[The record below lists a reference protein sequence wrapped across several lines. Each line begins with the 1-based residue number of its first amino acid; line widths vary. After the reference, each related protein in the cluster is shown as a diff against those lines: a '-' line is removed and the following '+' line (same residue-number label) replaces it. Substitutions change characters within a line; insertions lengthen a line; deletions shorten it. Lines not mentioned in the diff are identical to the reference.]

1 MKAWRLQSC
10 PRGADGKKVK
20 GANRRALRA
29 DKSLTLRGYAGMSAA
44 LQRLFSL
51 GEIERTAEKH
61 LARLLA
67 ERKAKVDRRLHG

>member
-1 MKAWRLQSC
+1 MKAWRLQPC

-20 GANRRALRA
+20 GANRRAVRA
-29 DKSLTLRGYAGMSAA
+29 DSSLTLRGYAGMSHT

-67 ERKAKVDRRLHG
+67 ERKARVERRAHG